1 MQIVLTQAL
10 PTQAATVATIVNQ
23 GTMPDGFD
31 PVLAEG
37 ANASRFK
44 GTAGQVFEGF
54 TSSDGKAAR
63 VAVVGAGEAS
73 SDSRRHNLER
83 AGGAAIAKYLR
94 SGETELILD
103 LSQASLSAEDA
114 GAVLLGAKLR
124 SWAHDEYRTKLTSDK
139 KISLET
145 VHVVGAPEGT
155 DADWERA
162 AAIARGVE
170 LTKKL
175 VTEPANIVYPQSFV
189 ALCKEAFAGTG
200 AELIVLGEA
209 EMAELGMGALLGV
222 GQGSRRE
229 SQLLAIRWN
238 GGNEGDKPSVFV
250 GKGVTFDTG
259 GISIKPAPGM
269 EDMKWDM
276 GGAGAVAG
284 GMLALVSRKAKANVV
299 GVMGLVE
306 NMPDGD
312 AIRPGDVLTTMSGQT
327 VEVLNTDA
335 EGRLVLCDALHWA
348 QETFD
353 PAQIVDF
360 ATLTGAMIV
369 ALGNEHGGL
378 FANDDALADKL
389 LASGKATNDKL
400 WRMPI
405 GPAYDKLINSPIADM
420 KNIGGRWAGS
430 ITAAQFL
437 HRFIKKGTPWAHCDI
452 AGMVWS
458 DKPGATHEK
467 GATGYGARLIDQFV
481 ADNAE

>member
-1 MQIVLTQAL
+1 MQVLFTNAS
-10 PTQAATVATIVNQ
+10 PSEPRAHAVIVNQ
-23 GTMPDGFD
+23 GDMPGGLD
-31 PVLAEG
+31 PVLTEG
-37 ANASRFK
+37 AEASRFK
-44 GTAGQVFEGF
+44 GTAGQMFEGF
-54 TSSDGKAAR
+54 ASIDGDVKRIALAGAGKADA
-63 VAVVGAGEAS
+63 
-73 SDSRRHNLER
+73 DKRRHNLER
-83 AGGAAIAKYLR
+83 AGGAVIAKYLR
-94 SGETELILD
+94 SGETELVLD
-103 LSQASLSAEDA
+103 LSQAGLSAEDA

-124 SWAHDEYRTKLTSDK
+124 SWAHDKYRTKLTSDK
-139 KISLET
+139 QISLST
-145 VHVVGAPEGT
+145 VHVVGAPAGT
-155 DADWERA
+155 DADWERN

-170 LTKKL
+170 FTKKL
-175 VTEPANIVYPQSFV
+175 VTEPANIVYPESFV
-189 ALCKEAFAGTG
+189 ALCEEAFAGTG
-200 AELIVLGEA
+200 AELIVLDEA
-209 EMAELGMGALLGV
+209 QMTELGMGALLGV
-222 GQGSRRE
+222 GQGSVRE
-229 SQLLAIRWN
+229 SRLLAIRWN
-238 GGNEGDKPSVFV
+238 GGNPGDKPSVFV

-284 GMLALVSRKAKANVV
+284 GMLALVSRQAKANVV

-306 NMPDGD
+306 NMPDGN

-335 EGRLVLCDALHWA
+335 EGRLVLCDALNWA
-348 QETFD
+348 QEQFN
-353 PAQIVDF
+353 PAHIVDF

-389 LASGKATNDKL
+389 LAAGKTTDDKL